1 VGKMPYIDVTSKIYG
16 TLKDLADN
24 RGMGV
29 EELLAEAI
37 GLEITVSKAQD
48 NGYQLLLEKNGK
60 LRRLG

>member
-1 VGKMPYIDVTSKIYG
+1 MPYIDVTNKIYG
-16 TLKDLADN
+16 TLKDLAEN

-48 NGYQLLLEKNGK
+48 DGYKVLLEKNGK